1 MAREKFIFFTIDL
14 NILGDSKIRR
24 LKRRGNRDKFLVY
37 LSVLKAAY
45 GESGYY
51 ARYNQDLV
59 LDIADDWEFEEEY
72 VVNAIKDCVDVGLF
86 SAEMFAKGIL
96 TSKGLQE
103 RYLEM
108 CKRSRWVNYAIK
120 EEYNVIKDVEKS
132 VAENG
137 KNVAETPKNVA
148 DDGENVTKDPENAR
162 RARKR
167 IIKDNIIIEGTN
179 VPTSVNTDS
188 RQLAIPVDDDESESV
203 KEEKQP
209 AKAAKSR
216 AKESVNWQ
224 KLVEYW
230 NETTAG
236 SFPPITNIENKRKQ
250 MAAARIAEY
259 GKEKF
264 IEAIQRA
271 VQSDFLRG
279 QNQRGF
285 TLTFDWLIRPN
296 NFPKVLEG
304 NYDNSTTR
312 TQTTIDNGTG
322 RTKQRNAKFAD
333 FGETMEAI
341 RLGINAGLAER
352 DNITG
357 GGQ

>member
-1 MAREKFIFFTIDL
+1 MAKTNLSYFLIEVTRYSDTKIKKFWYLRQRQGQNHLEGMAVYDF
-14 NILGDSKIRR
+14 ILSRI
-24 LKRRGNRDKFLVY
+24 
-37 LSVLKAAY
+37 Y
-45 GESGYY
+45 GGEGYY
-51 ARYNQDLV
+51 LLIDDDTLFI
-59 LDIADDWEFEEEY
+59 IADDLRTTVD
-72 VVNAIKDCVDVGLF
+72 VVESVIEQCCEVGLF
-86 SAEMFAKGIL
+86 NKVLRDEKGVL
-96 TSKGLQE
+96 TSKGIQE
-103 RYLEM
+103 RYAVAVKKL
-108 CKRSRWVNYAIK
+108 KRDRFNALHIEDDYNLIRTDEK
-120 EEYNVIKDVEKS
+120 EKRTDVSLKRTDEK
-132 VAENG
+132 E
-137 KNVAETPKNVA
+137 
-148 DDGENVTKDPENAR
+148 
-162 RARKR
+162 KR
-167 IIKDNIIIEGTN
+167 TDVSQDRIREDNIIKEGTN

-188 RQLAIPVDDDESESV
+188 RQLAIPVDDGESESV

-209 AKAAKSR
+209 PKAAKSR

-230 NETTAG
+230 NEKTAG
-236 SFPPITNIENKRKQ
+236 SFPPITNIENKRRQ

-322 RTKQRNAKFAD
+322 KTKQRNAKFAD

>member
-1 MAREKFIFFTIDL
+1 MNTSNYFPHNNNARNDEKIIGVRMDFGCEGYGIYFMLLERLSESDDYTCAIDYKRISFDFHCAEDKVKSIVENYGLFEFSEDGKRFYSASFNERMKKIEERREKAIEQ
-14 NILGDSKIRR
+14 RR
-24 LKRRGNRDKFLVY
+24 R
-37 LSVLKAAY
+37 AA
-45 GESGYY
+45 E
-51 ARYNQDLV
+51 
-59 LDIADDWEFEEEY
+59 
-72 VVNAIKDCVDVGLF
+72 
-86 SAEMFAKGIL
+86 
-96 TSKGLQE
+96 
-103 RYLEM
+103 
-108 CKRSRWVNYAIK
+108 SRWGKKK
-120 EEYNVIKDVEKS
+120 EQDAQENNATASENDATALKQNATAEEKH
-132 VAENG
+132 ANIININKRKGKEN
-137 KNVAETPKNVA
+137 KK
-148 DDGENVTKDPENAR
+148 K
-162 RARKR
+162 
-167 IIKDNIIIEGTN
+167 KDNTEGTN
-179 VPTSVNTDS
+179 VPTSVKTDS

-209 AKAAKSR
+209 AKTEKPR
-216 AKESVNWQ
+216 AKENVNWQ

-236 SFPPITNIENKRKQ
+236 SFPPITNIENKRRQ

>member
-1 MAREKFIFFTIDL
+1 
-14 NILGDSKIRR
+14 LGDSKIRR
-24 LKRRGNRDKFLVY
+24 LKRKGNRDKFLVY

-59 LDIADDWEFEEEY
+59 LDIAEEWEFDEEY
-72 VVNAIKDCVDVGLF
+72 VSNTIMDCIEIGLF
-86 SAEMFAKGIL
+86 SEEMFKKGIL

-108 CKRSRWVNYAIK
+108 CRRSRWVNYAIR
-120 EEYNVIKDVEKS
+120 EEYNVIDRAEKS
-132 VAENG
+132 VAE
-137 KNVAETPKNVA
+137 T
-148 DDGENVTKDPENAR
+148 GENVTETQQNVTESGVNVTEDPKNGR

-167 IIKDNIIIEGTN
+167 IIKDNIIEGTD
-179 VPTSVNTDS
+179 VPTSVSTDS
-188 RQLAIPVDDDESESV
+188 RQSDTPAESGDDGESESASAGTSAGE
-203 KEEKQP
+203 KEQQP
-209 AKAAKSR
+209 PKVR
-216 AKESVNWQ
+216 VDWQ
-224 KLVEYW
+224 KLVAFW

-236 SFPPITNIENKRKQ
+236 SFPPITCIENKRRQ

-264 IEAIQRA
+264 IEAIRRA

-285 TLTFDWLIRPN
+285 TLNFDWLIRPN

-312 TQTTIDNGTG
+312 TQTTINNGTG
-322 RTKQRNAKFAD
+322 TTKQRNPKFAD

-341 RLGINAGLAER
+341 RLGIGAGLAER
-352 DNITG
+352 GISPES
-357 GGQ
+357 GQ

>member
-24 LKRRGNRDKFLVY
+24 LKRKGNRDKFLVY
-37 LSVLKAAY
+37 LSVIKAAY

-51 ARYNQDLV
+51 VPYNQDLV
-59 LDIADDWEFEEEY
+59 LDIADDWELEEEY
-72 VVNAIKDCVDVGLF
+72 VDNTIRDCVEIGLF
-86 SAEMFAKGIL
+86 SKEMFDKGIL

-108 CKRSRWVNYAIK
+108 CKRSRWVKYEIA
-120 EEYNVIKDVEKS
+120 EEYNVLEKS
-132 VAENG
+132 AEENNE
-137 KNVAETPKNVA
+137 NVAETPKNVA
-148 DDGENVTKDPENAR
+148 EKGGNITKTPKNVAT
-162 RARKR
+162 RADR
-167 IIKDNIIIEGTN
+167 IIKDNINNEGTE
-179 VPTSVNTDS
+179 VPM
-188 RQLAIPVDDDESESV
+188 SV
-203 KEEKQP
+203 KTDAGLFPVEPNDEESDSVSEEKTNKEKADKETS
-209 AKAAKSR
+209 AKVR
-216 AKESVNWQ
+216 VNWQ
-224 KLVEYW
+224 NLIAFW
-230 NETTAG
+230 NETTKGA
-236 SFPPITNIENKRKQ
+236 FPPISSIENKRKQ
-250 MAAARIAEY
+250 SAAARISEY

-264 IEAIQRA
+264 IEAIRRA

-279 QNQRGF
+279 QNARGF